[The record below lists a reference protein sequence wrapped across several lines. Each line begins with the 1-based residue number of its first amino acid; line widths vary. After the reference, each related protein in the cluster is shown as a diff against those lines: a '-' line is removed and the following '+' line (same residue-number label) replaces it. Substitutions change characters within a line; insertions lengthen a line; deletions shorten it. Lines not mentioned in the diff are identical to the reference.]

1 MKSLMAGAAVA
12 LATAAASGTAG
23 AAPCATTVLSN
34 WLVAGFSCTVTT
46 NGVTDTFSNFS
57 YSPDGLNVPA
67 TNVGVGP
74 SATTAGPGLL
84 FNALWQNTGTTPLDA
99 ILNFTVTAPAP
110 GITQADLL
118 LDGVLGSVLD
128 VESLVANGVTISS
141 SDNALHTSP
150 VFAAITTTQV
160 RDDIG
165 VNPGG
170 TISSIDKQFLTS
182 APPPPMP
189 EPASLAILG
198 TALVG
203 LGLLGWRRRKAA

>member
-1 MKSLMAGAAVA
+1 MKFATGRSMAQRLHLQKRVPTRVIRPGSPNAKGTGMRTMKSLMAGAAVA

-118 LDGVLGSVLD
+118 LDGV
-128 VESLVANGVTISS
+128 
-141 SDNALHTSP
+141 
-150 VFAAITTTQV
+150 
-160 RDDIG
+160 
-165 VNPGG
+165 
-170 TISSIDKQFLTS
+170 
-182 APPPPMP
+182 
-189 EPASLAILG
+189 
-198 TALVG
+198 
-203 LGLLGWRRRKAA
+203 